1 MKALIGTEIIRFKQ
15 REPKNETVKNLFY
28 WLDKLNHDKVIHS
41 DALIVLGS
49 TFEYEILTVVGP
61 DKAFLDSLPK
71 SGETAGEKSA
81 DAMLFAVH
89 SKIVQLLITEDERT
103 LKNASAIGLGDRVF
117 NINWFITSALSEH
130 PNFKKYASLAVK
142 QTTFGECDIS
152 DAFFDSLKQDYEGFE
167 DWFQDKADKE
177 VYVCKGNNDAYVGF
191 LYLKLEDEK
200 EDYSDI
206 IPVFKPM
213 RRLKVGTMKVESS
226 GFRLGER
233 FIQIILENAQEYNV
247 NEIYVTL
254 FREREEV
261 RRLYSLFR
269 RWGFEEYGLKT
280 HKNGRAETVMVK
292 HIEYDARK
300 TIQAN
305 FPAVQY
311 CKRKLYLPIM
321 EKFHKRLIPD
331 AERKEDKE
339 DFVTNEACRYAL
351 EKVYITTATHN
362 PVNNG
367 DLIVVYRMGDT
378 KPKHY
383 SSIVTAVGVIK
394 EMRTNFKS
402 KEDFMK
408 ECQNRSV
415 FTKEELETL
424 WRNKWSSLGV
434 VRFLTI
440 RTFKT
445 RPTLCWLRKQG
456 FFAYDEGPRPFTE
469 MSDAQ
474 FDAILLEAGAT
485 DIKWF

>member
-15 REPKNETVKNLFY
+15 REPKNETMKNLFY
-28 WLDKLNHDKVIHS
+28 WLEKLSLDKVIHS
-41 DALIVLGS
+41 DASIELGS
-49 TFEYEILTVVGP
+49 TLDYEILTVVEP
-61 DKAFLDSLPK
+61 HEAFIDSLPK
-71 SGETAGEKSA
+71 AGETAEEKSA

-89 SKIVQLLITEDERT
+89 SKIVQALITEDGRT
-103 LKNASAIGLGDRVF
+103 LANASAIGLGDRVV
-117 NINWFITSALSEH
+117 NINRFISRALYRH
-130 PNFKKYASLAVK
+130 PELIKYTSLAVK
-142 QTTFGECDIS
+142 PTTFGECDIS
-152 DAFFDSLKQDYEGFE
+152 DEFFDSFKQDYEGFE

-177 VYVCKGNNDAYVGF
+177 AYICKGDNDAYLGF

-206 IPVFKPM
+206 IPVFEPK

-233 FIQIILENAQEYNV
+233 FIQIIFDHAQKYNV
-247 NEIYVTL
+247 DEIYVTL
-254 FREREEV
+254 FKEREEV
-261 RRLYSLFR
+261 QRLYELLR
-269 RWGFEEYGLKT
+269 RWGFVEYGFKS

-300 TIQAN
+300 TVQAN

-311 CKRKLYLPIM
+311 RKRKLYLPIM

-331 AERKEDKE
+331 AERKE

-362 PVNNG
+362 PVKNG

-378 KPKHY
+378 EPKHY

-394 EMRTNFKS
+394 EMRTHFNS
-402 KEDFMK
+402 KEDFMN

-415 FTKEELETL
+415 FTTAELETL
-424 WRNKWSSLGV
+424 WRTKSSTLGV

-440 RTFKT
+440 RTFNT
-445 RPTLCWLRKQG
+445 RPPLRWLREQG
-456 FFAYDEGPRPFTE
+456 FFAYNEGPRPFTE

-474 FDAILLEAGAT
+474 FDAILQEAGAT